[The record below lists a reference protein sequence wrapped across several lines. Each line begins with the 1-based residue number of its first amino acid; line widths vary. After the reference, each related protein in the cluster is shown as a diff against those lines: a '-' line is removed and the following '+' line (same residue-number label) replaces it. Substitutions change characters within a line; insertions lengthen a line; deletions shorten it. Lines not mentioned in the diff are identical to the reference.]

1 MVRSTTQVG
10 AAQVGPAHITSR
22 QICHAHHGVSEVR
35 PSRKAAV
42 AIVCIW
48 IASIA
53 TAGWLAYRYFALDDV
68 HHLH

>member
-1 MVRSTTQVG
+1 M
-10 AAQVGPAHITSR
+10 
-22 QICHAHHGVSEVR
+22 CHAHHGVSEVR

-42 AIVCIW
+42 AIVCVW